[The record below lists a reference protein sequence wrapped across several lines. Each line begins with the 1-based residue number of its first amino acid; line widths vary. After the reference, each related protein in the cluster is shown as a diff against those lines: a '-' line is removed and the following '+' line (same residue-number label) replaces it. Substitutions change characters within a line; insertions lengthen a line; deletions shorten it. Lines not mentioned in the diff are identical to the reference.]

1 MVALLNQEELMSRA
15 KESIVRFAAR
25 PIDPD
30 ALVEKVTNE
39 GIDEYFVR
47 AALWSLLDRGRIQET
62 SNRQLIAQA

>member
-1 MVALLNQEELMSRA
+1 MSKA
-15 KESIVRFAAR
+15 KENIVRFAAR

-30 ALVEKVTNE
+30 ALVEKVTNQ

-62 SNRQLIAQA
+62 PNRQLVAWA